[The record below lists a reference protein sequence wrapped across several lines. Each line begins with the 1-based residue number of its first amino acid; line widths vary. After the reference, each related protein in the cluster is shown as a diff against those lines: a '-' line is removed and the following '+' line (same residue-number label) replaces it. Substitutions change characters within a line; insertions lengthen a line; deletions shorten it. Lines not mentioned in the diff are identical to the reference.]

1 MITSPA
7 MVEHVRALYQV
18 TGLLSAAACLHRS
31 NIREY
36 LALAGNAVVH
46 IAAVI
51 VGIAE
56 YAGTGDGN
64 ALVIDTMRPANAVHF
79 RCETGGLL
87 PIVAHGHNNSRR
99 NSRSNGAVIA
109 GREINHSLLV
119 GNHVICPAISI
130 GDGNAALLLADIL
143 QQRIAAIPC
152 NISAAVL
159 PEVGIRYQSSGRP
172 H

>member
-1 MITSPA
+1 

-56 YAGTGDGN
+56 HAGPADGN
-64 ALVIDTMRPANAVHF
+64 ALVVNTMRPAYAVHICREIGRLF
-79 RCETGGLL
+79 PVVPHR
-87 PIVAHGHNNSRR
+87 HNNSRR

-109 GREINHSLLV
+109 GREINHPLRV
-119 GNHVICPAISI
+119 RYHIISI
-130 GDGNAALLLADIL
+130 AVGIGNGNPSLLLADIL
-143 QQRIAAIPC
+143 QQGITAISC
-152 NISAAVL
+152 YVSAAVL
-159 PEVGIRYQSSGRP
+159 SEIGVRYKRYG
-172 H
+172 